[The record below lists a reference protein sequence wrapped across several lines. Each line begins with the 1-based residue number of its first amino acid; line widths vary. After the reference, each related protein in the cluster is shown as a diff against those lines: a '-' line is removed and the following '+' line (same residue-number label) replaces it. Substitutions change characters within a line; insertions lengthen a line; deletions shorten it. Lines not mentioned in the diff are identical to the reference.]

1 MIAGIGGTCVLIV
14 YVCVLEDF
22 LCVYIYLFCFHLLT
36 GPL

>member
-22 LCVYIYLFCFHLLT
+22 LCVCIYICFVFT
-36 GPL
+36 C